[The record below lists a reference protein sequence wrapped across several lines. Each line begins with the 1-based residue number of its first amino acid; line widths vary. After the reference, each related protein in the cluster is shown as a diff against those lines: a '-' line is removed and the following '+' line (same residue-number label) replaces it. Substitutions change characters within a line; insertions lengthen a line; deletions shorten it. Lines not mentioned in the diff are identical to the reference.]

1 MARDPRYDVLFEPVQ
16 VGPRTL
22 RNRFWQVPHCMGGGS
37 DKPGMQAHFRG
48 MKAEGGWAAVFTEV
62 CTISPDAD
70 IMPWVGVR
78 LWDAGDVRNM
88 ALMCERIQ
96 EHGSLAGIELCH
108 SGAIGGNKETRHPNR
123 MVSQIPSEFDYMASG
138 RALSR
143 REIRQLRHEHV
154 EGFKRARAAGY
165 DLLTLYCGLGTFPI
179 FFLYPFFNKR
189 TDEYGGT
196 FENRIRFAREVLEDV
211 RTEIDDCAIGCRF
224 SIDTLEEPYGFGDQ
238 GIRAA
243 EEGVGFIA
251 ALDHLVDYWDINIGT
266 MNFGEDSA
274 SSRFF
279 EQNHEAPLAGLAK
292 TATSKPVVNVG
303 RFTDPDLMV
312 RVIQSGQC
320 DLIGA
325 ARPSIADPFLPSK
338 IEEGRLDDIR
348 ECIGCNVCISRWEI
362 GGPPIWCT
370 QNATSG
376 EEYRRGWHPERF
388 SIAANADNDV
398 LVLGAGPA
406 GMECAMVLGKRG
418 MRRVHLVDAET
429 EVGGHLRWV
438 TQMPGFGS
446 WGRVITYRETQLR
459 KLRNVLFVPHTRLSV
474 DDVLDY
480 GAEIVVV
487 ATGSEWVGDGLN
499 GPSHQPIPG
508 IDANLPHIATPEQ
521 IMVEGKQLG
530 RRVLVIDTDGYYMPC
545 GISEKLARQGHEVT
559 QVTHL
564 DTIAPYMRFTYEE
577 QRQHERLVNLGVTLI
592 PQHVVTHVNER
603 EATLIHVWSG
613 AEQTLAFDGV
623 VTVTQRRSRCEIY
636 DTLEDDQERLDAAAI
651 KGLYLIGDAHTPG
664 MIAQAIFSGHRLAR
678 EIDSPDPAVPLPFI
692 RERRLIDPSEADYAL
707 DVAALSM
714 QDAAKTA

>member
-1 MARDPRYDVLFEPVQ
+1 
-16 VGPRTL
+16 
-22 RNRFWQVPHCMGGGS
+22 MGGGS
-37 DKPGMQAHFRG
+37 EKPGMQAHFRG

-123 MVSQIPSEFDYMASG
+123 VVSQIPSEFDYMACG

-143 REIRQLRHEHV
+143 REIRELRREHL

-165 DLLTLYCGLGTFPI
+165 DLLTLYCGLGAFPI

-189 TDEYGGT
+189 TDEYGGS
-196 FENRIRFAREVLEDV
+196 FENRMRFTRELLEEIRAQ
-211 RTEIDDCAIGCRF
+211 IDDCAIGCRF
-224 SIDTLEEPYGFGDQ
+224 SIDTLEEPYGFGEQ
-238 GIRAA
+238 GIRAG
-243 EEGVGFIA
+243 EEGVGFVA
-251 ALDHLVDYWDINIGT
+251 ALDDLVDYWDINIGT
-266 MNFGEDSA
+266 MNFGEDAA

-279 EQNHEAPLAGLAK
+279 PANHEAAMAGVAK
-292 TATSKPVVNVG
+292 SVTNKPVVNVG

-312 RVIQSGQC
+312 RVIESGQC

-325 ARPSIADPFLPSK
+325 ARPSIADPFLPKK
-338 IEEGRLDDIR
+338 IEEGRIDDIR

-388 SIAANADNDV
+388 SRAANADNDV
-398 LVLGAGPA
+398 LVIGAGPA
-406 GMECAMVLGKRG
+406 GMECALVLGKRE
-418 MRRVHLVDAET
+418 MRRVHLVDAEP
-429 EVGGHLRWV
+429 EMGGHLRWV
-438 TQMPGFGS
+438 TRMPGFGT

-459 KLRNVLFVPHTRLSV
+459 KLRNVEFIPRTRLSV
-474 DDVLDY
+474 QDVLNY

-487 ATGSEWVGDGLN
+487 ATGSKWVGDGLN
-499 GPSHQPIPG
+499 GPTHQPIPG
-508 IDANLPHIATPEQ
+508 VDASLPHVATPEQ
-521 IMVEGKQLG
+521 IMLGGKKLG
-530 RRVLVIDTDGYYMPC
+530 PRVLVIDTDGYYTAC
-545 GISEKLARQGHEVT
+545 GLSEKLARAGHQVT

-564 DTIAPYMRFTYEE
+564 DTIAPYMRYTYEE
-577 QRQHERLVNLGVTLI
+577 QRQHERLVQLGVTLI
-592 PQHVVTHVNER
+592 PQHLTASIEHG
-603 EATLIHVWSG
+603 EATLVHVWSG
-613 AEQTLAFDGV
+613 AEQKLACDGV
-623 VTVTQRRSRCEIY
+623 VTVTQRRSQCNIY
-636 DTLEDDQERLDAAAI
+636 DALEDDQATLGSAGI

-664 MIAQAIFSGHRLAR
+664 MIAQAVFSGHRLAR
-678 EIDSPDPAVPLPFI
+678 EIDTPHPSVPLPFI
-692 RERRLIDPSEADYAL
+692 RERRLLDPGDGDYSLESA
-707 DVAALSM
+707 VHATQQAP
-714 QDAAKTA
+714 ATV